1 MRRSPLIIGLTVLV
15 AAITSATMVSSFGDD
30 HSGESERAA
39 CSPTKGTETSNCHA
53 TLVTGLNLV
62 PLVTNAPVGLGPD
75 RIKAI
80 YNYPTSPTAGAGK
93 TIAIVVAFDA
103 PTVEN
108 DLNVFSAQ
116 YGLPLCT
123 TANGCFKKVGS
134 GENRRLPQVDTS
146 WAVEASLDTQW
157 AHAIA
162 PGAKIL
168 LVEAQSDTLS
178 SLMNAVDYAKGR
190 ADYVSMSWGTDEF
203 RGQGKYDSEFSE
215 DGVSFFASAG
225 DSGLIPTYP
234 ATAPGVIAV
243 GGTSLHFT
251 NSVFTSE
258 TGWSFGGGGCSAFE
272 SASSYQLNTPGYS
285 CKGKRSTPDVSF
297 NADPF
302 SGVAIYDS
310 TPFVKGGTFG
320 WYQVGGTSVSAPA
333 IAARAAVTGV
343 TMNAKKL
350 YSNTFTFRD
359 IVTGGDANSCAVG
372 FDLCSGRGSW
382 IG

>member
-1 MRRSPLIIGLTVLV
+1 MRRSPLIIGLSVLV

-39 CSPTKGTETSNCHA
+39 CAPTQGTEKSNCHA

-108 DLNVFSAQ
+108 DLNVFSSQ

-134 GENRRLPQVDTS
+134 SDSRRLPQVDTS

-168 LVEAQSDTLS
+168 LIEAQSDTLS
-178 SLMNAVDYAKGR
+178 SLMSAVDYAKGH

-203 RGQGKYDSEFSE
+203 RGQGKFNSYFSE

-272 SASSYQLNTPGYS
+272 SASSYQANTPGYS

-333 IAARAAVTGV
+333 IAARAAVTGQTV
-343 TMNAKKL
+343 NAKRL
-350 YSNTFTFRD
+350 YSSTYNFRD

>member
-1 MRRSPLIIGLTVLV
+1 MRRSPLIIGLTLLV
-15 AAITSATMVSSFGDD
+15 AAMTASTMVSSFGDD
-30 HSGESERAA
+30 HNGESERPA
-39 CSPTKGTETSNCHA
+39 CAPTIGAQTSNCHA
-53 TLVTGLNLV
+53 SLVTGLNLV
-62 PLVTNAPVGLGPD
+62 PLVTSAPVGLGPD
-75 RIKAI
+75 RIKSI
-80 YNYPTSPTAGAGK
+80 YNYPTSASAGTGA

-108 DLNVFSAQ
+108 DLNVFSKQ

-123 TANGCFKKVGS
+123 TSNGCFKKVGAADV
-134 GENRRLPQVDTS
+134 RRLPQPDPD

-168 LVEAQSDTLS
+168 LVEAQNDTLA
-178 SLMNAVDYAKGR
+178 SLMSAVDYAKDH
-190 ADYVSMSWGTDEF
+190 ANYVSMSWGTDEF
-203 RGQGKYDSEFSE
+203 RGQGKYNSDFTE

-251 NSVFTSE
+251 NGVFASE
-258 TGWSFGGGGCSAFE
+258 TGWIYGGGGCSIYE
-272 SASSYQLNTPGYS
+272 SASTYQINTPGYS
-285 CKGKRSTPDVSF
+285 CSGKRSTPDVSF

-310 TPFVKGGTFG
+310 TPLVKGGTFG
-320 WYQVGGTSVSAPA
+320 WYQVGGTSLSAPV
-333 IAARAAVTGV
+333 IAARAAITG
-343 TMNAKKL
+343 TTLNAKRL
-350 YSNTFTFRD
+350 YSTTYTFRD
-359 IVTGGDANSCAVG
+359 IVIGGDGNSCAVG